1 MKVLH
6 EFETQQGDPVTIDM
20 ATVQAIRKDNEYT
33 AVFLSGGSLHKL
45 RQSYETV
52 RSCWRLPKA
61 QPDGDQSQP
70 EQSPTPVQSGS

>member
-6 EFETQQGDPVTIDM
+6 EFETQQGDPITIDM

-45 RQSYETV
+45 KQAYETV
-52 RSCWRLPKA
+52 RACWHPLED
-61 QPDGDQSQP
+61 QPVAGQSQP
-70 EQSPTPVQSGS
+70 EQSPTPVQ